1 MPYMDDIIEE
11 EKNSGA
17 EPEDKQEPTPAEPA
31 EPAEPS
37 KPADEPAPDQK
48 QEEAT
53 EPDEKGKPEG
63 EEPAEPEKDK
73 PKKDLSGLTKEQK
86 AEFAFKRQMEK
97 QRSKYE
103 AQLESMNG
111 RFDAIEKLLKESQ
124 AAKAPE
130 KPKTRLDFPEGEG
143 GDDAYIQYL
152 AEQKV
157 NAIMAKRDEAE
168 ADKAAKEAEL
178 KKDEDYRKQVSDSY
192 TKNVLDTFKD
202 EESLNGYNAIVK
214 RGMDNG
220 LAEILDKYPTV
231 RNYVFMNPN
240 GPRVLNA
247 MLRDRATFTRV
258 MGVAYDPTTV
268 TIEMH
273 ELSKELRKKESET
286 PPAQPGAPEP
296 PKGMPHIGKPGSKQG
311 TKAGLA
317 LESDA
322 DIIKF
327 IRNVR

>member
-1 MPYMDDIIEE
+1 MPCMDDIIEE
-11 EKNSGA
+11 EKKAGA

-31 EPAEPS
+31 
-37 KPADEPAPDQK
+37 DEPAPDK
-48 QEEAT
+48 KPDEPA
-53 EPDEKGKPEG
+53 EPDDKGKPEG
-63 EEPAEPEKDK
+63 GDPVEPDK

-86 AEFAFKRQMEK
+86 AEYAFKRQMEK
-97 QRSKYE
+97 QRNKYE
-103 AQLESMNG
+103 AQLESVNS
-111 RFDAIEKLLKESQ
+111 RFDSLEKLVKESL

-157 NAIMAKRDEAE
+157 NAIMAER
-168 ADKAAKEAEL
+168 DKAAAEKAAKDADL
-178 KKDEDYRKQVSDSY
+178 KKNEDYQQQVSDRY

-202 EESLNGYNAIVK
+202 EEGLKGYNALVNK
-214 RGMDNG
+214 GMDNG
-220 LAEILDKYPTV
+220 LAELLDKYPTV

-247 MLRDRATFTRV
+247 MLRDRATFARV
-258 MGVAYDPTTV
+258 MGLAYDPTSV

-273 ELSKELRKKESET
+273 ELSKELLKKESET

-296 PKGMPHIGKPGSKQG
+296 PKGMPHIGKPGSRQG
-311 TKAGLA
+311 TRAGIA

-327 IRNVR
+327 LRGVR

>member
-1 MPYMDDIIEE
+1 MPFMDDIIEE
-11 EKNSGA
+11 EKNAGA
-17 EPEDKQEPTPAEPA
+17 EPEERQEPTPAEPA
-31 EPAEPS
+31 EPAEPD
-37 KPADEPAPDQK
+37 KPAEEPAPDPK
-48 QEEAT
+48 
-53 EPDEKGKPEG
+53 PD
-63 EEPAEPEKDK
+63 EPAEPDDKGKPDGGEPAEPDK

-97 QRSKYE
+97 QRNKYE
-103 AQLESMNG
+103 SQLESMNG
-111 RFDAIEKLLKESQ
+111 RFDSLEKLVKDSL

-157 NAIMAKRDEAE
+157 NAIMAER
-168 ADKAAKEAEL
+168 DKAAAEKAAKDADL
-178 KKDEDYRKQVSDSY
+178 KKNEDYQQQVSDVY

-202 EESLNGYNAIVK
+202 KEGLKGYNALVNK
-214 RGMDNG
+214 GMDNG
-220 LAEILDKYPTV
+220 LAELLDKYPTV

-247 MLRDRATFTRV
+247 MLRDRATFARV
-258 MGVAYDPTTV
+258 MGLAYDPTSV

-273 ELSKELRKKESET
+273 ELSKELLKKESET
-286 PPAQPGAPEP
+286 PPAQPGAQEP
-296 PKGMPHIGKPGSKQG
+296 PKGMPHIGKPGSRQG
-311 TKAGLA
+311 TKAGIA

-327 IRNVR
+327 LRGVR

>member
-1 MPYMDDIIEE
+1 MPFMDDIIEE
-11 EKNSGA
+11 EKNAGA
-17 EPEDKQEPTPAEPA
+17 EPEDRKEPTPAEPA
-31 EPAEPS
+31 EPAEPDR
-37 KPADEPAPDQK
+37 PADEPAPDPK
-48 QEEAT
+48 PDEPA
-53 EPDEKGKPEG
+53 EPDDKGKPEG
-63 EEPAEPEKDK
+63 GDPAEPDK

-97 QRSKYE
+97 QRNKYE
-103 AQLESMNG
+103 SQLESMNG
-111 RFDAIEKLLKESQ
+111 RFDSLEKLVKESL

-157 NAIMAKRDEAE
+157 NAIMAERDKAEAE
-168 ADKAAKEAEL
+168 KAAKDADL
-178 KKDEDYRKQVSDSY
+178 KKNEDYQQQVSDRY

-202 EESLNGYNAIVK
+202 EDGLKGYNALVNK
-214 RGMDNG
+214 GMDNG
-220 LAEILDKYPTV
+220 LAELLDKYPTV
-231 RNYVFMNPN
+231 RDYVFMNPN

-247 MLRDRATFTRV
+247 MLRDKAVFTRV
-258 MGVAYDPTTV
+258 MGVAYDPTSV

-296 PKGMPHIGKPGSKQG
+296 PKGMPHIGKPGSRQG
-311 TKAGLA
+311 TKAGIA

-327 IRNVR
+327 IRSVR

>member
-1 MPYMDDIIEE
+1 MPYMEDIIEE
-11 EKNSGA
+11 EKNAGA

-31 EPAEPS
+31 EPAEPD
-37 KPADEPAPDQK
+37 KPADDPAPDPK
-48 QEEAT
+48 
-53 EPDEKGKPEG
+53 PDEPADPEDKGKPEG
-63 EEPAEPEKDK
+63 GDPAEPDK

-97 QRSKYE
+97 QRNKYE
-103 AQLESMNG
+103 SQLESMNG
-111 RFDAIEKLLKESQ
+111 RFDAIEKLVKESL

-130 KPKTRLDFPEGEG
+130 KPKTRADFPQDEG

-157 NAIMAKRDEAE
+157 NAIMAGRDKEAAE
-168 ADKAAKEAEL
+168 KAAKEADL
-178 KKDEDYRKQVSDSY
+178 KKNEDYQQQVSDMY

-202 EESLNGYNAIVK
+202 KEGREGYNALVNK
-214 RGMDNG
+214 GMDNG
-220 LAEILDKYPTV
+220 LAELLDKYPTV

-247 MLRDRATFTRV
+247 MLRERATFARV
-258 MGVAYDPTTV
+258 MGLAYDPTSV

-296 PKGMPHIGKPGSKQG
+296 PKGMPHIGKPGSRQG
-311 TKAGLA
+311 TRAGIA

-327 IRNVR
+327 LRGVR

>member
-17 EPEDKQEPTPAEPA
+17 EPEERQEPAPAEPA
-31 EPAEPS
+31 EPAEPE

-48 QEEAT
+48 PEEAAA
-53 EPDEKGKPEG
+53 PDEKGKPEG
-63 EEPAEPEKDK
+63 EEPAEKDK

-178 KKDEDYRKQVSDSY
+178 KKDEDYRKQVSDRY

-202 EESLNGYNAIVK
+202 EEGLKGYNALVNK
-214 RGMDNG
+214 GMDNG
-220 LAEILDKYPTV
+220 LAELLDKYPTV
-231 RNYVFMNPN
+231 RDYVFMNPN

-247 MLRDRATFTRV
+247 MLRDRATFARV
-258 MGVAYDPTTV
+258 MGLAYDPTSV

-273 ELSKELRKKESET
+273 ELSKELLKKESET